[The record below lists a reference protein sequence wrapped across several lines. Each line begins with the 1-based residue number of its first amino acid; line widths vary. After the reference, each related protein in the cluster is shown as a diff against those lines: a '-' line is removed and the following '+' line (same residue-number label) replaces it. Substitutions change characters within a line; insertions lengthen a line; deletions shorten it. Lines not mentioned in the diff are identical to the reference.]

1 MYRSVTDFD
10 PLSTRHEWEVDHGQ
24 RKDERQMPANLEE
37 HAAKLLD
44 WLYAS
49 YNSATPSSDIDSYL
63 EENGLDIRFGLDVV
77 RHLADTGL
85 VEDVSTFG
93 GPGALLNHR
102 GIAAAQ
108 RRQAELAAP
117 RRRAEE
123 LRRRMLT
130 WLDQEEEADRIPVD
144 WSEFE
149 AGANLEATGGSY
161 SHRDVL
167 KAAQYLHHQGLIT
180 SARLDQASDGE
191 VRPHLTAE
199 GHACLTD
206 FGGVV
211 ADYLARGSR
220 GTTNVNTTSTTIN
233 VADNHGNM
241 AMANKN
247 VVQNLNMGLDVTEV
261 LNLAGLVGQ
270 ISQTLGLSDATRA
283 ELETEAAS
291 LHKEAES
298 QSPNRGVMR
307 RMIDGIVRLLG
318 EAPTTAAKTMLVG
331 LAEAA
336 VQSITGS

>member
-1 MYRSVTDFD
+1 M
-10 PLSTRHEWEVDHGQ
+10 
-24 RKDERQMPANLEE
+24 
-37 HAAKLLD
+37 
-44 WLYAS
+44 
-49 YNSATPSSDIDSYL
+49 
-63 EENGLDIRFGLDVV
+63 
-77 RHLADTGL
+77 
-85 VEDVSTFG
+85 
-93 GPGALLNHR
+93 
-102 GIAAAQ
+102 
-108 RRQAELAAP
+108 
-117 RRRAEE
+117 
-123 LRRRMLT
+123 
-130 WLDQEEEADRIPVD
+130 
-144 WSEFE
+144 
-149 AGANLEATGGSY
+149 
-161 SHRDVL
+161 
-167 KAAQYLHHQGLIT
+167 
-180 SARLDQASDGE
+180 
-191 VRPHLTAE
+191 
-199 GHACLTD
+199 
-206 FGGVV
+206 